1 MTKLLSIDSST
12 SSTGYAIFIDGR
24 YSHSGC
30 IQIKDSTDKLCDMIN
45 SIYSLIIQ
53 EHPDII
59 VVEEM
64 VVVRNAQVARHLTM
78 ILGAIFGKCL
88 DNGIYY
94 SSLRPTEWRQ
104 LIDPGKKPRKRAELK
119 EWSKKKVNELFR
131 IDGIGDDIADAILI
145 GQAYIN
151 KWL

>member
-1 MTKLLSIDSST
+1 MTKLMSFDTST
-12 SSTGYAIFIDGR
+12 QSTGYAIFVDGKYR
-24 YSHSGC
+24 RSGC
-30 IQIKDSTDKLCDMIN
+30 IQISDNDKLTKMIEH
-45 SIYSLIIQ
+45 IYSLIIH
-53 EHPDII
+53 EDPDII

-94 SSLRPTEWRQ
+94 SSIRPTEWRK

-119 EWSKKKVNELFR
+119 EWSIQKVKELFD
-131 IDGIGDDIADAILI
+131 IDGISDDIADAILI

>member
-12 SSTGYAIFIDGR
+12 SSTGYAVFIDGK
-24 YSHSGC
+24 YSRSGC
-30 IQIKDSTDKLCDMIN
+30 IQINDDDKLTKMIEH
-45 SIYSLIIQ
+45 IYSLIIN
-53 EHPDII
+53 EDPDII

-64 VVVRNAQVARHLTM
+64 VVVRNAQVARYLTM
-78 ILGAIFGKCL
+78 IIGAIFGKCL

-94 SSLRPTEWRQ
+94 SSIRPTEWRK

-119 EWSKKKVNELFR
+119 EWSVQKVKELFD
-131 IDGIGDDIADAILI
+131 IEGVSDDIADAILI

-151 KWL
+151 EWL